1 MHVIPRPRV
10 GPAISALIG
19 QAMPRTELNLAGLY
33 CNIVRVTT
41 RPSSYLYQRRRN
53 GFETGGAEEVT

>member
-10 GPAISALIG
+10 GPAISALG
-19 QAMPRTELNLAGLY
+19 RTELNLAGLY
-33 CNIVRVTT
+33 CNVVRVTT
-41 RPSSYLYQRRRN
+41 RPSSYMYQRRRN